1 MATPI
6 AQKGVVAGGK
16 VQAMTMLD
24 ILMTPK
30 ILADA
35 WDYFNNVQTKT
46 TKYVPLFAPTDKPPI
61 WLNAEIM
68 VTYRPLMQ
76 PYYYDANKYK
86 SYLEQ
91 LGIPYPTV
99 REKIT
104 P

>member
-1 MATPI
+1 MAR
-6 AQKGVVAGGK
+6 VH
-16 VQAMTMLD
+16 
-24 ILMTPK
+24 
-30 ILADA
+30 
-35 WDYFNNVQTKT
+35 
-46 TKYVPLFAPTDKPPI
+46 APDVSPPRDDRQPSGAPNDPPI

-68 VTYRPLMQ
+68 AQYRPQMEKF
-76 PYYYDANKYK
+76 YYDPKKYK